1 MVCVAPLLGL
11 HVYTGSFETIL
22 QGEMVQFFSRLTLCG
37 TGFSKAEHRKAFHG
51 FAGFGML

>member
-1 MVCVAPLLGL
+1 MVCVARLLGL
-11 HVYTGSFETIL
+11 EVYTGSFETSL